1 MKNLFD
7 FAAKCNI
14 ILRHKSKRGVIMTK
28 FVPYE
33 KMSKKAKK
41 FYDRQK
47 RNEWTVKPTQRV
59 KESKKLYNRA
69 RQKTA
74 GKGFSDDG
82 LYIC

>member
-1 MKNLFD
+1 
-7 FAAKCNI
+7 
-14 ILRHKSKRGVIMTK
+14 MTK

-41 FYDRQK
+41 LYDRQK
-47 RNEWTVKPTQRV
+47 RNEWTVKPIQRI

-74 GKGFSDDG
+74 GEGFSVDG
-82 LYIC
+82 LFIC